1 MGYLEY
7 TFRVSWLSNN
17 NLITLTHFS
26 SNYRRWTISSW
37 RWRVNIKQWSRLMD
51 FRELALGRSTVD
63 RVLSEMDGI
72 KAKTESTQY
81 DWLYSAF
88 CWKNCVGTLTTCLVV
103 RTAFLDNPGGIEGV
117 SNWVGP
123 YIPTVY
129 LHHSWNLVIHQRWIV
144 VLSSYSYS
152 LYPCFVLFGFQMQSW
167 YPIEHQLDSLWHE
180 RPHTNLENK
189 YVLNMNCNTKIKIKH
204 TKCFPDLALI
214 KKPIWLSSFTLIHWS
229 PLPKSLG
236 ILAPC
241 PVVNPQIRDS
251 GKIRVKKR

>member
-152 LYPCFVLFGFQMQSW
+152 LYPYFVLFGFQMQSW
-167 YPIEHQLDSLWHE
+167 YPIEHQ
-180 RPHTNLENK
+180 
-189 YVLNMNCNTKIKIKH
+189 
-204 TKCFPDLALI
+204 
-214 KKPIWLSSFTLIHWS
+214 
-229 PLPKSLG
+229 
-236 ILAPC
+236 
-241 PVVNPQIRDS
+241 
-251 GKIRVKKR
+251 